1 MPDMDEARLSDHR
14 ALRKDARENRRKIL
28 DAAGEAM
35 SELGLSVPMEAIAA
49 RAGVGVGTLYR
60 RFPGRADLVEALFE
74 DRMESIIEDAEASF
88 DFDDG
93 WDGFV
98 WFLERIISRQTRDR
112 ALGELLMGDAG
123 RGRVAAIRDRLGPL
137 ADKIVERAKQSGR
150 LRADFDTTDL
160 VMLQKMVCAA
170 GAAAADVKPALWR
183 RYLTILLDG
192 LATSRPQPS
201 PQQVEP
207 LTDDE
212 LYRTMHAAPGGRR

>member
-1 MPDMDEARLSDHR
+1 MPDMDEPRRSEQPS
-14 ALRKDARENRRKIL
+14 LRKDARENRRKIL
-28 DAAGEAM
+28 DAASGAM

-60 RFPGRADLVEALFE
+60 RFPSRADLVEALFE
-74 DRMESIIEDAEASF
+74 DRMESIIEDAEATF
-88 DFDDG
+88 DFEDG

-137 ADKIVERAKQSGR
+137 ADKIVERAKHAGR
-150 LRADFDTTDL
+150 LRSDFDTTDL
-160 VMLQKMVCAA
+160 VMIQKMVCAA
-170 GAAAADVKPALWR
+170 SAATADAKPTVWR
-183 RYLTILLDG
+183 RYLTIVLDG
-192 LATSRPQPS
+192 LETSRSQPS
-201 PQQVEP
+201 RQEVGP

-212 LYRTMHAAPGGRR
+212 LYRTMHSASGSRR

>member
-1 MPDMDEARLSDHR
+1 MSDMDGARLSGHHS
-14 ALRKDARENRRKIL
+14 LRKDARENRRKIL
-28 DAAGEAM
+28 DAASEAM
-35 SELGLSVPMEAIAA
+35 SELGLNVPMEAIAA

-74 DRMESIIEDAEASF
+74 DRMESIIQDAEASF
-88 DFDDG
+88 DFEDG

-137 ADKIVERAKQSGR
+137 ADKIVERAKHSGR
-150 LRADFDTTDL
+150 LRSDFDTTDL

-170 GAAAADVKPALWR
+170 GAAAADVKPVLWR
-183 RYLTILLDG
+183 RYFTILVDG
-192 LATSRPQPS
+192 LATSRSRPS
-201 PQQVEP
+201 PQEVEP
-207 LTDDE
+207 MTDDE
-212 LYRTMHAAPGGRR
+212 LYRTMHSAPGARR